1 MRIDSDTEDEDVYG
15 ATYGLD
21 DIPASDIFDSDTED
35 ADVYTCIVPRTDLM
49 IYKPQIFLNMM
60 VLRPDSD
67 YYM

>member
-35 ADVYTCIVPRTDLM
+35 ADVYSATYGLDDIQASD
-49 IYKPQIFLNMM
+49 IFEY
-60 VLRPDSD
+60 DGIEA
-67 YYM
+67 